1 MKDERKVTTLADLL
15 DRADVRRVK
24 FKQEI
29 RALGL
34 DKWMRRRKAKQDVE
48 ANHISTRTAH

>member
-1 MKDERKVTTLADLL
+1 LVDLL

-48 ANHISTRTAH
+48 ANYISTRTAH

>member
-48 ANHISTRTAH
+48 ANYISTRTAH

>member
-1 MKDERKVTTLADLL
+1 MKDERKATTLVDLL

>member
-1 MKDERKVTTLADLL
+1 MKDERKATTLADLL

-48 ANHISTRTAH
+48 ANYISTRTAH